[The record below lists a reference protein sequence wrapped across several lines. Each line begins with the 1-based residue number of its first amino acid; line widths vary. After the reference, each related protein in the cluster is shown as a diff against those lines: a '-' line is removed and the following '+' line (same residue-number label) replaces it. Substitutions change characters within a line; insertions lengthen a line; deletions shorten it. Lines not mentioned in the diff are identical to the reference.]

1 MSARKLISILEV
13 FDLRIGK
20 RRTIREFNTHIEA
33 PNWFPD
39 GKRLLYNS
47 DGRIYS
53 YDLASGESTL
63 IHTGQCIHCNNDH
76 VLSRDGKLLAI
87 SSGTKEE
94 PQSRIWILQSSGGEP
109 DLVTQNAPS
118 YLHGLSPD
126 GTTLAYCAQ
135 RNGNYDVY
143 TIRLD
148 EKAHEMRLTDAP
160 GLDDGP
166 EYSPNGKYIWF
177 NSVRTG
183 LMQIWRM
190 RANGDEQTQMT
201 FDTDR
206 NSWFPHISPDGKKVV
221 FISYKKGD
229 VDPGDHPANKNVE
242 IHLMDADGGSAIP
255 LVSFFGGQGSLN
267 VNSWDPASNQFA
279 FVSYRLM

>member
-1 MSARKLISILEV
+1 MSALKQISVLEV
-13 FDLRIGK
+13 FDLRTGK
-20 RRTIREFNTHIEA
+20 RRTVREFNAHIEA

-47 DGRIYS
+47 DGRVFS
-53 YDLASGESTL
+53 YDMASGESTL
-63 IHTGQCIHCNNDH
+63 IYTGQCIQCNNDH

-87 SSGTKEE
+87 SSGSKEE
-94 PQSRIWILQSSGGEP
+94 PQSRIWILQASGGEP
-109 DLVTQNAPS
+109 DLVTENAPS

-148 EKAHEMRLTDAP
+148 GKAHERRLTDAA

-166 EYSPNGKYIWF
+166 EYSPDGKYIWF

-190 RANGDEQTQMT
+190 RANGDEQMQMT
-201 FDTDR
+201 FDIDR

-229 VDPGDHPANKNVE
+229 VDPGDHPANRNVE
-242 IHLMDADGGSAIP
+242 IHLMDADGGSASP
-255 LVSFFGGQGSLN
+255 LVSLFGGQGTLN
-267 VNSWDPASNQFA
+267 VNSWNPESNQFA
-279 FVSYRLM
+279 FISYQSM